1 MNVLLIQKKL
11 IPRHMADLHAALDE
25 AMMTMTRNFE
35 VNAHSRGMVQINNS
49 QGLPIIGGLF
59 RQASIKPKG
68 FSKKYKGKKVICE
81 MPCCTIWNGSF
92 ARRCSWCTIYHPP
105 PVQTFTSA
113 KPLQT
118 ENVQNGWIRVESRS
132 KRNKR
137 LRAAKERKLQ
147 NEYLY
152 SQDDDQYLE

>member
-81 MPCCTIWNGSF
+81 MPCCTI
-92 ARRCSWCTIYHPP
+92 YHPVP
-105 PVQTFTSA
+105 STTQTFTSA
-113 KPLQT
+113 KPLEAT

>member
-1 MNVLLIQKKL
+1 MEPLTAAQIRVAPLSVLQIQKNI
-11 IPRHMADLHAALDE
+11 IPRHQLDLHAELDE
-25 AMMTMTRNFE
+25 AMNTI
-35 VNAHSRGMVQINNS
+35 SRGFDIKAQSTGMIQMNNS
-49 QGLPIIGGLF
+49 QGVPIIGGVF

-81 MPCCTIWNGSF
+81 MPCCS
-92 ARRCSWCTIYHPP
+92 IYHPVP
-105 PVQTFTSA
+105 TQTFTST
-113 KPLQT
+113 KPLQA

-137 LRAAKERKLQ
+137 LRAMKERKLQ

-152 SQDDDQYLE
+152 SQDDEFTE

>member
-1 MNVLLIQKKL
+1 MEPLTAAQIREAPMNVLLIQKKM
-11 IPRHMADLHAALDE
+11 IPMHMADLHAALDE

-49 QGLPIIGGLF
+49 QGLPIIGGVF

-81 MPCCTIWNGSF
+81 MPCCTI
-92 ARRCSWCTIYHPP
+92 YHPVP
-105 PVQTFTSA
+105 TLTFTST
-113 KPLQT
+113 KPLET
-118 ENVQNGWIRVESRS
+118 ENLQNGWIKVESRS

-137 LRAAKERKLQ
+137 LRAMKERKLQ

-152 SQDDDQYLE
+152 SQDDEFIE